1 MKIVKATFNGKEFLL
16 PANNSNW
23 ISNSEMPLPEGITA
37 EFLKNLPRV
46 GRDSK
51 GMPIV
56 QDDNGK
62 RIVLGGADF
71 RRPDEKHIVSGGSG
85 NTVYVSKQVL
95 WEDLEESKQKAWE
108 EIKKACKKDQN
119 LLKLFDEIRPKTK
132 EEQAAIDAEAKK
144 AAKIAALKA
153 QLAALEAEA

>member
-1 MKIVKATFNGKEFLL
+1 MKIVKATFNGKEYLL

-23 ISNSEMPLPEGITA
+23 ISNSEMPLPEGITP
-37 EFLKNLPRV
+37 EFLKNLPRI

-62 RIVLGGADF
+62 HLTLGSAAFRHEDEKIIVGGGA
-71 RRPDEKHIVSGGSG
+71 S
-85 NTVYVSKQVL
+85 TTTYVPRTKL
-95 WEDLEESKQKAWE
+95 WEDLDDATRTAWDE
-108 EIKKACKKDQN
+108 VKKACKKDPKV
-119 LLKLFDEIRPKTK
+119 LELFETIRPKTR

-153 QLAALEAEA
+153 QLAALLGE